1 MKYLD
6 LSPNL
11 MVKDVRKAIDFY
23 TGLLGFKL
31 LATVPET
38 SEGPLD
44 FAIIQS
50 DNFMIMLQ
58 DAKSLKEELPQLLGL
73 DKGGALTFYIHVSD
87 VQQLYDKLKGKVTL
101 VKDMHDTFYGSRD
114 FAIEDLDG
122 FILVFS
128 QQMTQ

>member
-38 SEGPLD
+38 EEGPLD
-44 FAIIQS
+44 FAIVQS
-50 DNFMIMLQ
+50 DNFMVMLQ
-58 DAKSLKEELPQLLGL
+58 EEKGLKEELPQLSGFN
-73 DKGGALTFYIHVSD
+73 KGGALTFYIHVSD
-87 VQQLYDKLKGKVTL
+87 VQQLYDRLKGKVTL
-101 VKDMHDTFYGSRD
+101 AKDMHDTFYGSRD

-128 QQMTQ
+128 QQITQ

>member
-1 MKYLD
+1 MIYKD

-11 MVKDVRKAIDFY
+11 MVKDVRQTIDFY
-23 TGLLGFKL
+23 TNMLGFKL

-38 SEGPLD
+38 QEGKLD
-44 FAIIQS
+44 FAIVQA

-58 DAKSLKEELPQLLGL
+58 EEKSLKEELPQLAGY

-87 VQQLYDKLKGKVTL
+87 IQELYDKLKGKVTI

-114 FAIEDLDG
+114 FAIEDCNG
-122 FILVFS
+122 FILAFS

>member
-23 TGLLGFKL
+23 TAVLGFKL
-31 LATVPET
+31 IATVPET
-38 SEGPLD
+38 EEGALD
-44 FAIIQS
+44 FAIVQS

-58 DAKSLKEELPQLLGL
+58 EEKNLKGEVPQLSGFTG
-73 DKGGALTFYIHVSD
+73 GGALTLYIHVSD
-87 VQQLYDKLKGKVTL
+87 VQELYNKVKGKATL

-114 FAIEDLDG
+114 FAIEDCNG
-122 FILVFS
+122 FILSFS
-128 QQMTQ
+128 QQMQ